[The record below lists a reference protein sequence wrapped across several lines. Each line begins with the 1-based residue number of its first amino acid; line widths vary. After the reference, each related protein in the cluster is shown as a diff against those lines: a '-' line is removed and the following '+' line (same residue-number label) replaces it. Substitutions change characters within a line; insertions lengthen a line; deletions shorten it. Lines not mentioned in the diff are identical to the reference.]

1 MSHSAESRINSYWE
15 RAALGLMAI
24 VMSLVVWSFQEQGKR
39 VENLEAKVIAMDKV
53 KVDRSDLKEVEERL
67 NSKMD
72 ALKSDIIARQD
83 LMQSS
88 ILSRLDMYFKQKP

>member
-15 RAALGLMAI
+15 RAAIGLLAI
-24 VMSLVVWSFQEQGKR
+24 VMSLTVWAFKEQGQR

-53 KVDRSDLKEVEERL
+53 KVDRGDLKELEERL

-72 ALKSDIIARQD
+72 ALKSDILARQD
-83 LMQSS
+83 LLQAS
-88 ILSRLDMYFKQKP
+88 IISRLDVYFKQKP